1 MWILEESCY
10 EVSSCCFLKQLTI
23 NTKRYM
29 ILLPYLYHISIL
41 CCILCISNNNWKN
54 ILCISWKVEGK
65 WSYKLSS
72 WLGLGKEPGQ
82 PGARPGTASF
92 KMSLGS
98 IELGHDQLSM
108 THSAQPIKR
117 ANLVLKIKFI
127 LCMFNNRVTIWFM
140 ILQDKWKTLVH
151 TARISPQQRRG
162 EPVPQELLDRVL
174 LVHAYWSQQQA
185 RQQMKHHS
193 ETRLLLS
200 DGCKG

>member
-127 LCMFNNRVTIWFM
+127 LCMFNNRVTY
-140 ILQDKWKTLVH
+140 LVYDPSGQMENTGAH
-151 TARISPQQRRG
+151 SANIPSAKERWACASGTPWQGPPCAC
-162 EPVPQELLDRVL
+162 L
-174 LVHAYWSQQQA
+174 LVPTTS
-185 RQQMKHHS
+185 
-193 ETRLLLS
+193 
-200 DGCKG
+200 